1 MLRSTGRS
9 PMIQIVLGLLLAAQ
23 TPAPS
28 ATADSAEEPVLI
40 SQAPAA
46 EQQSPTPPEA
56 ATPAPNPPPRV
67 YRAPR
72 TGQPR
77 GRMAAITRAAGEQVA
92 RPLALA
98 PAHVAETLSARPELY
113 WSIDRPHPGPVIFT
127 LNRSDADEPACELT
141 LSSPTRAGASA
152 IDLAGCPKDLET
164 GVEYEWFV
172 AVVADPNKRALDQ
185 IAQGWI
191 RRVAPPADLDAN
203 KATPADLARR
213 GLWYDALQR
222 AVAQRDA
229 AVWESMLGELSIS
242 SVELPR

>member
-9 PMIQIVLGLLLAAQ
+9 PMIQLVLGLLLAAQ
-23 TPAPS
+23 TPPAS
-28 ATADSAEEPVLI
+28 IAGEGSEPVLVA
-40 SQAPAA
+40 QAPAS
-46 EQQSPTPPEA
+46 EPQTPTPREA
-56 ATPAPNPPPRV
+56 SAPAPTSQPRV

-98 PAHVAETLSARPELY
+98 PAHVAETLGARPKLY

-141 LSSPTRAGASA
+141 LPSPTRAGASA
-152 IDLAGCPKDLET
+152 IDLAACPKDLET
-164 GVEYEWFV
+164 GIEYEWFV

-191 RRVAPPADLDAN
+191 RRIAPPADLEAA
-203 KATPADLARR
+203 KAAPADLARR
-213 GLWYDALQR
+213 GLWYDALER

-229 AVWESMLGELSIS
+229 AVWESLLGELSIS